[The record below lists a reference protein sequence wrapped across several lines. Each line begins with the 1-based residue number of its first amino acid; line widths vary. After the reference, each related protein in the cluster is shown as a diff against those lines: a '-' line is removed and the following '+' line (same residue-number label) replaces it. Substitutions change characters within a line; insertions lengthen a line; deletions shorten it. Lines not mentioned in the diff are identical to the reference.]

1 MTIVPFELKDEAPG
15 SFGRNASNTHD
26 ELDRG

>member
-1 MTIVPFELKDEAPG
+1 VPFELKDEAPG